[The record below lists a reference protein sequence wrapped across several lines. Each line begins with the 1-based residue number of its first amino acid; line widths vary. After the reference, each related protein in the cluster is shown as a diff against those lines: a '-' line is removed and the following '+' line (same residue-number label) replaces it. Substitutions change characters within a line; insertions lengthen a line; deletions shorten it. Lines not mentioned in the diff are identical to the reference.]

1 VHPWG
6 VAIVT
11 GSGSCGNGVLDAGE
25 QCDDGNTR
33 DGDRCS
39 ARCRKAPAFAVIRL
53 QLDDL
58 SDAVAARVLIGSL
71 RASLVKSLDRVGPA
85 MQLAEDRVEK
95 DAVRAAKKRL
105 AKALRALHKFDKRL
119 DSRAGRQLD
128 PLSSTTRPLLHDM
141 ANALRTAIHALRD
154 ALE

>member
-1 VHPWG
+1 NFVHPWG

-11 GSGSCGNGVLDAGE
+11 APGSCGNGVLDPGE

-39 ARCRKAPAFAVIRL
+39 ARCRKAFAFACIRL

-58 SDAVAARVLIGSL
+58 SDAVAARVVIGSL
-71 RASLVKSLDRVGPA
+71 RTSLVKPLARVGSA
-85 MQLAEDRVEK
+85 MKLAEDRVEK

-105 AKALRALHKFDKRL
+105 ARALRALHKFDQRL
-119 DSRAGRQLD
+119 DS
-128 PLSSTTRPLLHDM
+128 
-141 ANALRTAIHALRD
+141 
-154 ALE
+154 